1 LSISLRSVM
10 SFPSARHSMGTKPN
24 VEIQYLRTRDDDS
37 SKLPIKTQRPFVAE
51 IPAGAETKVREPQQS
66 PSAQNRKIGSD
77 CSFQATEA
85 LGNCSFNDRTVIT
98 LSFIR
103 CLLSFLLRFYP
114 LPPELDESCAFL
126 SPLKEFPK

>member
-1 LSISLRSVM
+1 M

-66 PSAQNRKIGSD
+66 PSAHNRKIGSD
-77 CSFQATEA
+77 CSFQASEA
-85 LGNCSFNDRTVIT
+85 LKNCSFNDRTVIT